1 MILPQVSG
9 IREEVSVVAVF
20 RLDPNPTIGTRV
32 DCHSI
37 AVDRSEKSIDEEQGS
52 LLLLLMNVRVN

>member
-1 MILPQVSG
+1 
-9 IREEVSVVAVF
+9 VVAVF